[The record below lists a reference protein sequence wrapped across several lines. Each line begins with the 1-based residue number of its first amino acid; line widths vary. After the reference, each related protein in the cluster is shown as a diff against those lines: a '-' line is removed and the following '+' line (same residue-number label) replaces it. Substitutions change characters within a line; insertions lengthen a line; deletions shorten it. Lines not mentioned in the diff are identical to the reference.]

1 MAQATLLEL
10 DTDEND
16 SYEHVTGFENGTLYL
31 NFKPANT
38 IEAGKP
44 YLIKWANTNEVIE
57 NPVFEGVT
65 IVRGE
70 AGSVTSKD
78 NGEDKGS
85 VTFVGTYSP
94 TEIFTTDKTNLYM
107 GADNTVYYPWGD
119 GMTSFKVNAF
129 RAYFKLNNGLVC
141 GEPTGE
147 GGSINAFVLNFG
159 NGETNTVENSRMTV
173 EDESGTWYTIDGWK
187 LKGKPTTKGIY
198 VNNGRKVV
206 VK

>member
-1 MAQATLLEL
+1 
-10 DTDEND
+10 
-16 SYEHVTGFENGTLYL
+16 
-31 NFKPANT
+31 
-38 IEAGKP
+38 
-44 YLIKWANTNEVIE
+44 
-57 NPVFEGVT
+57 
-65 IVRGE
+65 
-70 AGSVTSKD
+70 
-78 NGEDKGS
+78 
-85 VTFVGTYSP
+85 
-94 TEIFTTDKTNLYM
+94 M
-107 GADNTVYYPWGD
+107 GADNTVYYPWDD

-159 NGETNTVENSRMTV
+159 NGETNTVENSRMAV
-173 EDESGTWYTIDGWK
+173 EDGTGTWFTIDGWK